1 MGLLTRAQAQFSAA
15 PAAAALP
22 PPAAASAAASYSYA
36 AAARPP
42 SSSAAARPLT
52 PTKPDGASGVAK
64 GSSIE
69 DRLEE
74 LAKRFADE

>member
-22 PPAAASAAASYSYA
+22 PPAASAAASYSYA
-36 AAARPP
+36 AARPP
-42 SSSAAARPLT
+42 SSAAAARPLT
-52 PTKPDGASGVAK
+52 PTKPDGALSSGAAK